1 MISLQGRQSL
11 DSEIVDFIKGFKSEF
26 PHLTADIVNKTM
38 RQEIELRLFQ
48 QPEILLGKHE
58 CWRCH
63 AEIPVMTLYTNLVN
77 ILATSTHEF
86 RQNRLRL
93 KDDFHEKFN
102 EDMRQLVLSI
112 LLSDEASLNVPC
124 YSYMTTQYQ
133 SGFLEWLF
141 LHIQH
146 DRILFRNFGELK
158 IEKRFSK
165 KADRAYYANICPCC
179 DAQQGDYFLHT
190 DVTSPFHPRNVES
203 CTKIIEA
210 TRRPV
215 YLTTGLMPIED
226 ILAGEETVTLN

>member
-1 MISLQGRQSL
+1 MISVHGCQSL
-11 DSEIVDFIKGFKSEF
+11 DNEIVSFIKGFKGEF
-26 PHLTADIVNKTM
+26 PDLTVDIVNKTM
-38 RQEIELRLFQ
+38 RQEIELRLFH

-93 KDDFHEKFN
+93 KDDFQEKFN
-102 EDMRQLVLSI
+102 ADMRQLALSI

-124 YSYMTTQYQ
+124 YSYITTQYQ
-133 SGFLEWLF
+133 SGYLEWLF

-179 DAQQGDYFLHT
+179 DAQQCDYYLHT
-190 DVTSPFHPRNVES
+190 AVTSPFHPQNVES
-203 CTKIIEA
+203 CTKILEA
-210 TRRPV
+210 TGRPV
-215 YLTTGLMPIED
+215 FLTTGLMPIED
-226 ILAGEETVTLN
+226 ILAVHETETVN